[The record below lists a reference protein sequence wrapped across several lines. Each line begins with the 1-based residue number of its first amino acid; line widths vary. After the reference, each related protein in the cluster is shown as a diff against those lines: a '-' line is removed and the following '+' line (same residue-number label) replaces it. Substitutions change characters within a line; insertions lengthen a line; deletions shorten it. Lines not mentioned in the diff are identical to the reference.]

1 MCGGPAP
8 RKCCTPRGTFSVPL
22 PHFVVQ
28 TILLVVIILTNSLV
42 IMVTILDKELH
53 TVPNIGISSLALA
66 DLLLAIAWF
75 IIQLLVFRHSISLT
89 GIDRNLRHIQD
100 LAFVFEMSVILHILC
115 ITIDR
120 YIAMVHPL
128 YHYKVFNYNTF
139 STWKVVALCV
149 SVWAA
154 AAFLAY
160 TRRFSKE
167 WTYCYMSVVMN
178 MMRTI
183 LPLMVT
189 AVLNIIIFIT
199 IRNKTLLRVTMEAQ
213 VSTTLDN
220 PSNNPSKHNMFLRNW
235 KAFKTI
241 SLILISIV
249 LSYVPL
255 SLITMVSV
263 CGAMPGLYER
273 MSNYIVLL
281 KFLNSITNP
290 TIYMLTTRQFKH
302 SVKTYLGQDRLTLHS
317 ADRNTNHDSREAG
330 GRKISLTASTSC

>member
-28 TILLVVIILTNSLV
+28 TILLVVIILTNTLV
-42 IMVTILDKELH
+42 IIVTILDKELH
-53 TVPNIGISSLALA
+53 TIPNIGITSLAVA
-66 DLLLAIAWF
+66 DLLLAVAWF
-75 IIQLLVFRHSISLT
+75 VIQLLVFTHSTTITSIDKNWRHV
-89 GIDRNLRHIQD
+89 QD
-100 LAFVFEMSVILHILC
+100 LAFVFEMSVILHILL
-115 ITIDR
+115 ITLDR
-120 YIAMVHPL
+120 YTAILHPL
-128 YHYKVFNYNTF
+128 AHYKVFSSNTF
-139 STWKVVALCV
+139 STWKIVAICV
-149 SVWAA
+149 SVWGAA
-154 AAFLAY
+154 TFLAY
-160 TRRFSKE
+160 TRRFSRE

-189 AVLNIIIFIT
+189 TVLNIIIFLT
-199 IRNKTLLRVTMEAQ
+199 IRNKTPPRVTMAAVEDPNSDQ
-213 VSTTLDN
+213 
-220 PSNNPSKHNMFLRNW
+220 SNNHKTFVRNM

-241 SLILISIV
+241 SLILISIM

-290 TIYMLTTRQFKH
+290 TIYMLTTRQFKQ
-302 SVKTYLGQDRLTLHS
+302 SVKTYLGQDRLSLQS
-317 ADRNTNHDSREAG
+317 ADRNTNPDRREAG
-330 GRKISLTASTSC
+330 GRKISQTCSTSC

>member
-1 MCGGPAP
+1 
-8 RKCCTPRGTFSVPL
+8 
-22 PHFVVQ
+22 
-28 TILLVVIILTNSLV
+28 
-42 IMVTILDKELH
+42 MVTILDKELH

-75 IIQLLVFRHSISLT
+75 IIQLLVFRHSTSLT

-115 ITIDR
+115 ITINR

-160 TRRFSKE
+160 TRRFSRE

-189 AVLNIIIFIT
+189 AVLNIIIFLT
-199 IRNKTLLRVTMEAQ
+199 IKDKTPPRVTTAAVDNSNSDQSSNHKTFMRNK
-213 VSTTLDN
+213 
-220 PSNNPSKHNMFLRNW
+220 

-241 SLILISIV
+241 SLILISIM

-290 TIYMLTTRQFKH
+290 TIYMLTTRQFKQ
-302 SVKTYLGQDRLTLHS
+302 SVKTYLGQDRLSLQP
-317 ADRNTNHDSREAG
+317 ADRNTNHDSEEVGQRQ
-330 GRKISLTASTSC
+330 ISLSSASLFPSL